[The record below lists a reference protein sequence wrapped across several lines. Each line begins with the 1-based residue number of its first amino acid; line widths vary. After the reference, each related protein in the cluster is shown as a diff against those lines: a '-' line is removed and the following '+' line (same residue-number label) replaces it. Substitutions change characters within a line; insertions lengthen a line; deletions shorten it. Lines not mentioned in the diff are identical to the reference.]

1 MPAPSALRRLESD
14 GQCVVTF
21 ADRVLFCYDADDIGM
36 RNMAVVAVT
45 DAGVGGKETA
55 AVFGLTPEYVSMLRG
70 RARRQGSSGLVK
82 RRGRP
87 PKLTS
92 RQVGRAR
99 VWAAEGVTQTEIAR
113 RLGVSRPVIHDLLD
127 RLGPASLQPA
137 LVEPADTGDR
147 DTVGGEDESSV
158 DGGVRERQPEPAE
171 FPCAEPEPKLE
182 SGTVASAESAAAAGG
197 AAASVGGAGVLGRLE
212 GARVSSRYAGAM
224 LLHAFYDRVGAQGV
238 LVGVAGVGRA
248 RFDDLAMLTATSLS
262 FALGAGSLESTK
274 HLVRDQVGP
283 LAGIAALPQ
292 LRTLRPRLAQMAE
305 GADALALQRQLAT
318 AMIGADAPGMDLYFV
333 DDHFVP
339 YGGAKPVGKGW
350 NNKRGR
356 AERGL
361 GDTLVCDYRGR
372 AVVFC
377 SGEPSGLSVTLPK
390 ALAELTQV
398 TGTTKIMVGFDRG
411 GAYPGVF
418 TACRDA
424 GADWV
429 TYRRGKLAATTAT
442 PRRYFHTDPDGITTA
457 VLLADEQVQI
467 TDYGTARQITLF
479 EGKPGAETPLLQVLT
494 SDMCAPAA
502 ALLAWLR
509 CRWRIENVLKDLI
522 GHYGM
527 DWLCSYTSD
536 LIDDTRLIDNPARK
550 TARAKLTAATNTLA
564 TAQQAL
570 AQLLGCPDLGVT
582 EKNNQIPTAEHAITK
597 ARAAVSAAEDELAT
611 IPAKLP
617 ANQIIDAA
625 QRAILRTRRR
635 GLQMVLRLLAFNAE
649 LWLADH
655 LNAYLRDNNEY
666 RAATRNL
673 FHLGGTIA
681 YTTQAIIVTLH
692 RPQTPKLARSLALLI
707 EEINTNPPRM
717 PGDHRPITYTL
728 TTP

>member
-1 MPAPSALRRLESD
+1 M
-14 GQCVVTF
+14 
-21 ADRVLFCYDADDIGM
+21 
-36 RNMAVVAVT
+36 
-45 DAGVGGKETA
+45 
-55 AVFGLTPEYVSMLRG
+55 
-70 RARRQGSSGLVK
+70 
-82 RRGRP
+82 
-87 PKLTS
+87 
-92 RQVGRAR
+92 
-99 VWAAEGVTQTEIAR
+99 
-113 RLGVSRPVIHDLLD
+113 
-127 RLGPASLQPA
+127 
-137 LVEPADTGDR
+137 
-147 DTVGGEDESSV
+147 
-158 DGGVRERQPEPAE
+158 
-171 FPCAEPEPKLE
+171 
-182 SGTVASAESAAAAGG
+182 
-197 AAASVGGAGVLGRLE
+197 
-212 GARVSSRYAGAM
+212 SSRYAGAM

-238 LVGVAGVGRA
+238 LASVAGAGGV

-262 FALGAGSLESTK
+262 FALGAGSVESTK
-274 HLVRDQVGP
+274 HLIRDQVGP
-283 LAGIAALPQ
+283 LAGIAALPE
-292 LRTLRPRLAQMAE
+292 LRTLRPRLAPLAE
-305 GADALALQRQLAT
+305 ATDALALQRRLAT
-318 AMIGADAPGMDLYFV
+318 VMIDADAPGMDLYFV

-372 AVVFC
+372 AVAFC

-429 TYRRGKLAATTAT
+429 TYRRGTLAVTTAT
-442 PRRYFHTDPDGITTA
+442 PRRCFPTDPDGITTA

-479 EGKPGAETPLLQVLT
+479 EGEPGAETPVLQVLT
-494 SDMCAPAA
+494 SDMRAPAA

-522 GHYGM
+522 HHSGM
-527 DWLCSYTSD
+527 DWLCSYTAD

-550 TARAKLTAATNTLA
+550 TARAKLTTATNTLA
-564 TAQQAL
+564 TAEQAL
-570 AQLLGCPDLGVT
+570 ARLLGSPDLGVT
-582 EKNNQIPTAEHAITK
+582 EKNNQIPTAEHAIAQ
-597 ARAAVSAAEDELAT
+597 ARAAISAAEDELAT

-625 QRAILRTRRR
+625 QRAILHTRRR

-655 LNAYLRDNNEY
+655 LNAYLRDNDEY

-673 FHLGGTIA
+673 FHLGGTIT
-681 YTTQAIIVTLH
+681 YTTQTIIVTLH
-692 RPQTPKLARSLALLI
+692 RPQTPKLARSLTLLI
-707 EEINTNPPRM
+707 QEINTNSPRM

-728 TTP
+728 TTQ

>member
-1 MPAPSALRRLESD
+1 MPAPSALCRLESE
-14 GQCVVTF
+14 GRCAITF
-21 ADRVLFCYDADDIGM
+21 AGRVLFCYDADDLGM

-45 DAGVGGKETA
+45 EAGMGGKETA

-99 VWAAEGVTQTEIAR
+99 VWAGEGVTQTEIAR
-113 RLGVSRPVIHDLLD
+113 RLGVSRPVIHDVLD
-127 RLGPASLQPA
+127 RLGPAWFQPA
-137 LVEPADTGDR
+137 LAEPAEIGVRDSASGD
-147 DTVGGEDESSV
+147 DESPGEAV
-158 DGGVRERQPEPAE
+158 VPERQPEPAGV
-171 FPCAEPEPKLE
+171 PCVEPGSGRE
-182 SGTVASAESAAAAGG
+182 SGVIASAESAAGG
-197 AAASVGGAGVLGRLE
+197 AAVAPAGGAGVLGRLE

-224 LLHAFYDRVGAQGV
+224 LLHAFYDRVGAAGV
-238 LVGVAGVGRA
+238 LAGVAGTDGV
-248 RFDDLAMLTATSLS
+248 RFGDLAVLTATSLS
-262 FALGAGSLESTK
+262 FALGAGTLESTK
-274 HLVRDQVGP
+274 HLIRDHIGP
-283 LAGIAALPQ
+283 LAGITTLPQ
-292 LRTLRPRLAQMAE
+292 LRTLRPRLAQMA
-305 GADALALQRQLAT
+305 DASDPLGLQRRLAT

-361 GDTLVCDYRGR
+361 GDTLVTDYRGR
-372 AVVFC
+372 AVAFC

-390 ALAELTQV
+390 ALAELIQV

-418 TACRDA
+418 TACREA

-429 TYRRGKLAATTAT
+429 TYRRGTLAASTAT
-442 PRRYFHTDPDGITTA
+442 PRRCFHTGPDGITTT
-457 VLLADEQVQI
+457 VLLADEQVPI

-479 EGKPGAETPLLQVLT
+479 EGAPGAETPVLQVLT
-494 SDMCAPAA
+494 SDMGAPAT

-522 GHYGM
+522 HHYGM
-527 DWLCSYTSD
+527 DWLCSYTAD

-550 TARAKLTAATNTLA
+550 TARAKLSAATNTLA
-564 TAQQAL
+564 TAERAL
-570 AQLLGCPDLGVT
+570 THLLGSPDLGVA
-582 EKNNQIPTAEHAITK
+582 EKNHQIPTAEHAITT
-597 ARAAVSAAEDELAT
+597 ARAAVSAAEDELAA

-617 ANQIIDAA
+617 ANQIINGA

-666 RAATRNL
+666 RAATRHL
-673 FHLGGTIA
+673 FHLDGTIT
-681 YTTQAIIVTLH
+681 YTRQAITVTLH
-692 RPQTPKLARSLALLI
+692 RPQPPKLARSLALLI
-707 EEINTNPPRM
+707 EEINTNPPRI